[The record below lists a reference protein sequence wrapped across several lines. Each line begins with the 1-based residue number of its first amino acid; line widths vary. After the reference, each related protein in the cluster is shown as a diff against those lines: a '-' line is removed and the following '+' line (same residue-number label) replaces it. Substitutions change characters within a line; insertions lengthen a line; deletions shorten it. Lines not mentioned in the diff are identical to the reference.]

1 MPATP
6 FLAVCFPNM
15 KHSYGI
21 CSGNW
26 YLKHLVTACVII
38 NTLVVYCVK
47 CYWSCNLTIIFNSD
61 TCTIRFRIPVYINM
75 VCFVCRKACSGSLI
89 YTVRYRSRSFANDC
103 LLGICNA
110 ACQCTT
116 VRIKRD
122 IRLPVRI

>member
-26 YLKHLVTACVII
+26 YRKHLVTACVII

-89 YTVRYRSRSFANDC
+89 HIVQNRAAASSGDC
-103 LLGICNA
+103 PLRICRPSGKS
-110 ACQCTT
+110 TS